1 MASILIENLD
11 QRKVEAA
18 DLSRTVLKHLQDHQI
33 DWMHAC
39 GGKGRCT
46 TCKFKLLSDPAHL
59 EPDTEAE
66 QRYRRQRAL
75 AADERLACQAKLNA
89 SIRISVPE
97 ECKLP
102 HIHYTD

>member
-1 MASILIENLD
+1 MPQITIDNLNNKIISYPGEDRVLTLI
-11 QRKVEAA
+11 Q
-18 DLSRTVLKHLQDHQI
+18 QDFV

-46 TCKFKLLSDPAHL
+46 TCKMIVLSGMEALTSPSPFEKKCRDRGLLKQ
-59 EPDTEAE
+59 E
-66 QRYRRQRAL
+66 
-75 AADERLACQAKLNA
+75 ERLACQCRA
-89 SIRISVPE
+89 SGDIIIKVPE